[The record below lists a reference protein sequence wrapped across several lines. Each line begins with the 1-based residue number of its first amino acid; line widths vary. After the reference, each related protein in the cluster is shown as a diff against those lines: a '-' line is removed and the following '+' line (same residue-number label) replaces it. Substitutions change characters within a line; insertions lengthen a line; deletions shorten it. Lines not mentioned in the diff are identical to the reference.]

1 MQSDWVSDMIKTA
14 ICDDEKFFVDELQ
27 AQIKDFLLE
36 KRIDFQVTEYLSGKA
51 LVEHARDYDL
61 IFLDV
66 KMQDQDGFK
75 TAEVLRERGF
85 SGHLIF
91 VTIMKDDVYKA
102 FEYEAFDYLV
112 KPLSKTSFEHTMER
126 FLRTLQN
133 SKKQLIIFHK
143 NDRRIINLS
152 DILYCEV
159 INRKINLHLS
169 DGNTIEYYGK
179 ISELEQGLGREF
191 FKSHRSYLVNLKYIA
206 GYNSNEIT
214 LDSGE
219 KLPLSRGRKDAL
231 MGALI
236 NDIND
241 IDNINE
247 VK

>member
-1 MQSDWVSDMIKTA
+1 MIKTA
-14 ICDDEKFFVDELQ
+14 ICDDEKFFVDGLHT
-27 AQIKDFLLE
+27 QIKDFFLD
-36 KRIDFQVTEYLSGKA
+36 KRMEFQVTEYMSGKVLA
-51 LVEHARDYDL
+51 EHAHDHDL

-66 KMQDQDGFK
+66 KMQDYDGFK
-75 TAEVLRERGF
+75 TAEVLRKKGF

-112 KPLSKTSFEHTMER
+112 KPLSQTAFEYTMER
-126 FLRTLQN
+126 FLRTLKC
-133 SKKQLIIFHK
+133 SGKQLMVTNK
-143 NDRRIINLS
+143 NEQRIINLS

-169 DGNTIEYYGK
+169 DGNAVEYYGK
-179 ISELEQGLGREF
+179 ISELERRLGEDF
-191 FKSHRSYLVNLKYIA
+191 FKSHRSYLVNLKYII

-219 KLPLSRGRKDAL
+219 RLPLSRGRKDAL
-231 MGALI
+231 MSALI
-236 NDIND
+236 SN
-241 IDNINE
+241 IDGHIIE

>member
-1 MQSDWVSDMIKTA
+1 MIKTA
-14 ICDDEKFFVDELQ
+14 ICDDEKFFVDELHT
-27 AQIKDFLLE
+27 QIKKFFLD
-36 KRIDFQVTEYLSGKA
+36 KRMEIQVTEYLSGKA
-51 LVEHARDYDL
+51 LVEHARDHDL

-85 SGHLIF
+85 SGYLIF

-112 KPLSKTSFEHTMER
+112 KPLSQTYFEHTMER

-133 SKKQLIIFHK
+133 SKRQLIILRK
-143 NDRRIINLS
+143 NEQLIINLS
-152 DILYCEV
+152 DVLYFEV

-169 DGNTIEYYGK
+169 DGNTVEYYGK
-179 ISELEQGLGREF
+179 ISELEQKLGSDF
-191 FKSHRSYLVNLKYIA
+191 FKSHRSYLVNLKYIT

-219 KLPLSRGRKDAL
+219 KLPLSRGRRDAL

-236 NDIND
+236 NDIN
-241 IDNINE
+241 E
-247 VK
+247 VE

>member
-1 MQSDWVSDMIKTA
+1 MIRIA
-14 ICDDEKFFVDELQ
+14 ICDDEKFFVDELH
-27 AQIKDFLLE
+27 AQIKEFFLE
-36 KRIDFQVTEYLSGKA
+36 KRIEFRVTEYLSGQE
-51 LVEHARDYDL
+51 LTGHAHDYDL

-75 TAEVLRERGF
+75 TAEVLRERCF
-85 SGHLIF
+85 SGQIIF

-112 KPLSKTSFEHTMER
+112 KPLSKIAFEHTMDR
-126 FLRTLQN
+126 FLRTLK
-133 SKKQLIIFHK
+133 SSGKQLIVTRK
-143 NDRRIINLS
+143 NEQRIINLS
-152 DILYCEV
+152 DVLYCEV
-159 INRKINLHLS
+159 INRKINLHIV
-169 DGNTIEYYGK
+169 DGNIVEYYGK
-179 ISELEQGLGREF
+179 ISELEQRLGTDF
-191 FKSHRSYLVNLKYIA
+191 FKSHRSYLVNLKYIT

-214 LDSGE
+214 LSSGE

-241 IDNINE
+241 IDNIDE

>member
-1 MQSDWVSDMIKTA
+1 MIKTA
-14 ICDDEKFFVDELQ
+14 ICDDENFFVDELYTK
-27 AQIKDFLLE
+27 IKDFFLN
-36 KRIDFQVTEYLSGKA
+36 KRVGFSATKYMSGKA
-51 LVEHARDYDL
+51 LAEHARDYDL

-66 KMQDQDGFK
+66 KMRDQDGFK
-75 TAEVLRERGF
+75 TAEALRKRGF

-112 KPLSKTSFEHTMER
+112 KPLSKTSFEHTMDR

-133 SKKQLIIFHK
+133 GGKQLIITRKSQQQIVNF
-143 NDRRIINLS
+143 S

-159 INRKINLHLS
+159 INRKIYLHLS
-169 DGNTIEYYGK
+169 NGNTIEYYGK
-179 ISELEQGLGREF
+179 ISELEQRLGVVF
-191 FKSHRSYLVNLKYIA
+191 FKSHRSYLVNLKYIT
-206 GYNSNEIT
+206 GYNANEII

-231 MGALI
+231 MSALI
-236 NDIND
+236 SDIND
-241 IDNINE
+241 NTDR

>member
-1 MQSDWVSDMIKTA
+1 MIKIA
-14 ICDDEKFFVDELQ
+14 ICDDENFFVDELQ
-27 AQIKDFLLE
+27 AQVKDFFLE
-36 KRIDFQVTEYLSGKA
+36 KRIEFRITEYLSGKA
-51 LVEHARDYDL
+51 LAEHAHDYDL

-66 KMQDQDGFK
+66 KMQEQDGFK
-75 TAEVLRERGF
+75 TAEILRENGF
-85 SGHLIF
+85 SGHIIF

-112 KPLSKTSFEHTMER
+112 KPLSQTSFQHTMER

-143 NDRRIINLS
+143 NEQRIINLS
-152 DILYCEV
+152 AVLYCEV
-159 INRKINLHLS
+159 INRKINLHIA
-169 DGNTIEYYGK
+169 DGNIIEYYGK
-179 ISELEQGLGREF
+179 ISELEQRLGREF
-191 FKSHRSYLVNLKYIA
+191 FKSHRSYLVNLKYIT

-214 LDSGE
+214 LSSGE

-241 IDNINE
+241 IDNIDE